1 MLNTVCVLAEKKKIN
16 GKTTQWLLELLLG
29 CGNIISKA
37 SHMAKPMSI
46 EHGSIISY
54 SEDNIKL
61 GIIEFTTACILYLI
75 ATTAYK
81 F

>member
-1 MLNTVCVLAEKKKIN
+1 MLNTVCVLEEKKIN
-16 GKTTQWLLELLLG
+16 GKTTRWLLELLLG

-37 SHMAKPMSI
+37 SHVAKPMSI
-46 EHGSIISY
+46 EYGSIISY

-61 GIIEFTTACILYLI
+61 RIIEFTTAHILYLT
-75 ATTAYK
+75 ATTVYK